1 MKINRFEDIESW
13 KMARKL
19 NKKIYNITSQREF
32 ARDWGLR
39 DQIQRASV
47 SIMNNIAEGFDS
59 SSKTEFCRFLSYSK
73 RSCSEVQCIM
83 YIALDLNYVDEEL
96 FQEIYSQAQETRKLI
111 SGFVRYL
118 QGRK

>member
-13 KMARKL
+13 KKAREL
-19 NKKIYNITSQREF
+19 NKVIYSITSEGAF
-32 ARDWGLR
+32 SKDWGLR
-39 DQIQRASV
+39 DQIQRAAV

-83 YIALDLNYVDEEL
+83 YVALDIGYVDKAI
-96 FQEIYSQAQETRKLI
+96 FQDIYSHAQEIRKLI
-111 SGFVRYL
+111 SGFIRYL

>member
-13 KMARKL
+13 KVDRHL
-19 NKKIYNITSQREF
+19 NKKIYKITSQKEF

-47 SIMNNIAEGFDS
+47 SIINIAEGFDS

-83 YIALDLNYVDEEL
+83 YIALDLNYVDKEL
-96 FQEIYSQAQETRKLI
+96 FQEIYLQTEETIKLI
-111 SGFVRYL
+111 SGFIRYL
-118 QGRK
+118 KAN